1 MAWWER
7 FFGSPGV
14 AGIVPEHCSVLIVGH
29 QGPQDGLDSSDAFCV
44 LAPSNGEEALINSQH
59 SFSNI
64 PQEVVPV
71 LKRGFTLCLS
81 SLMTAA
87 PQASAVWAKI
97 KGEALVLSTCHH
109 CTLSSSLQPH
119 PVVFF
124 LWEGQALLMRTFIVL
139 PFSSSA
145 LSLVCTGLHSA
156 VHIFFWILG
165 ALLSRQG
172 LAHKCSLPQ
181 GQSR

>member
-124 LWEGQALLMRTFIVL
+124 SLGG
-139 PFSSSA
+139 P
-145 LSLVCTGLHSA
+145 SLVDEDLHRTSLFFECLVTGLHWAAQCSP
-156 VHIFFWILG
+156 HF
-165 ALLSRQG
+165 LLDIG
-172 LAHKCSLPQ
+172 CSSFTTGTSPQ
-181 GQSR
+181 MFTSTRAK